1 MTEQTRSPLL
11 ALLRVVPVL
20 AGGLALSGC
29 IVLTAA
35 DLAVGTVRTAAGIT
49 GAVVGGA
56 VDLVTESEEERAI
69 KAEKEAKKAA
79 REAQEAARQ
88 AREAANR
95 S

>member
-1 MTEQTRSPLL
+1 MHDSPRSPLS
-11 ALLRVVPVL
+11 AALRVIPVL
-20 AGGLALSGC
+20 VGGLALSGC

-35 DLAVGTVRTAAGIT
+35 DLAVGTVRTAAGVT

-79 REAQEAARQ
+79 REAQDAAREAREAARQ
-88 AREAANR
+88 